1 MVRKMR
7 RKILHL
13 HSSRRRLIIL
23 AGYLL
28 FIYIF
33 GNSSLPSQTI
43 GSNHGLL
50 EKVVLYGGLGLIV
63 WWFPRERF
71 KGKRRLTE
79 LINWWAFIFALIYVF
94 VYFGAG
100 VIDGFGKSPFDHS
113 LKGIGK
119 NLILLSVMII
129 GVESARSFIV
139 NSRGIKEN
147 YLFFILLSIGLT
159 IFELPL
165 SQFTNLSGMENIVQ
179 FSAQSFAPEFS
190 RNLFATYLVF
200 LGGVLPAI
208 IYLGV
213 IELIYWIS
221 PILPNLKWITEG
233 LVGTLIPIFSLM
245 FFHNIYMKEAREARR
260 RNREEKPLRLVI
272 TGVISIGVI
281 WFSVGIFPVFPSVI
295 ATGSMQPIIDP
306 GDVILVKKVD
316 SKDVQVG
323 EVIQFVEGDIKIS
336 HRVIDIIKK
345 EGKTLYVT
353 KGDNNSVKDSEPVHP
368 EEIKGKIIYTV
379 PKIGW
384 PTLLI
389 KSDDK
394 VENERVEF

>member
-1 MVRKMR
+1 MVKKMKK
-7 RKILHL
+7 KILHL
-13 HSSRRRLIIL
+13 QSPRRRLTFL
-23 AGYLL
+23 AGYMILV
-28 FIYIF
+28 YIV
-33 GNSSLPSQTI
+33 GNSSFLSRTI
-43 GSNHGLL
+43 GSNHGFL
-50 EKVVLYGGLGLIV
+50 EKVLLFGGLILIV

-119 NLILLSVMII
+119 NLILISVMII
-129 GVESARSFIV
+129 GLESARSFIV

-200 LGGVLPAI
+200 LGGALPAI

-213 IELIYWIS
+213 IELVYWIS

-245 FFHNIYMKEAREARR
+245 FFHNIYLREAREAR

-389 KSDDK
+389 KSDDT

>member
-1 MVRKMR
+1 MKK
-7 RKILHL
+7 KILHL
-13 HSSRRRLIIL
+13 QSPRRRLTFL
-23 AGYLL
+23 AGYMILV
-28 FIYIF
+28 YIV
-33 GNSSLPSQTI
+33 GNSSFLSRTI
-43 GSNHGLL
+43 GSNHGFLDKVLL
-50 EKVVLYGGLGLIV
+50 FGGLILIV

-119 NLILLSVMII
+119 NLILISVMII
-129 GVESARSFIV
+129 GLESARSFIV

-200 LGGVLPAI
+200 LGGALPAI

-213 IELIYWIS
+213 IELVYWIS

-233 LVGTLIPIFSLM
+233 LIGTLIPIFSLM
-245 FFHNIYMKEAREARR
+245 FFHNIYLKEAREVRR
-260 RNREEKPLRLVI
+260 RNKEEKPLRLVI

-281 WFSVGIFPVFPSVI
+281 WFSVGIFPVYPSVI

-306 GDVILVKKVD
+306 GDVILVKKVN

-323 EVIQFVEGDIKIS
+323 EVIQFAEGDIKIS

-389 KSDDK
+389 KSEDT

>member
-1 MVRKMR
+1 MR